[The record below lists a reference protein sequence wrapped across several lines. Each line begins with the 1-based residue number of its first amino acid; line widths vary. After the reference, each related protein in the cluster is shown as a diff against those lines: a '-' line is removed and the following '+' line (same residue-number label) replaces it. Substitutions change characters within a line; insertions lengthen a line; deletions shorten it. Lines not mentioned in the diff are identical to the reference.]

1 MLGKNIMNTII
12 KAGSEQNWQQNNLFL
27 SCNFNINCNFQCS
40 YCINKKFRSNFNEQL
55 SQKALYNLFSNLPLL
70 KKDFYSFSI
79 AGGEPSLYQHFPDVL
94 KYMKEFFPPN
104 KIKATWLTNGSL
116 LHKLEEYFKDYRAYD
131 FNLTI
136 TLHLEQ
142 MNAETYLKKLS
153 EFKYPDMCTIKIMLE
168 PGTLKQIDSIIEKI
182 KNFGYKKFNV
192 MPITINQKL
201 YPNYTTEEIQFL
213 ETSSFN
219 YQRLFNEYLRENQ
232 TIKKEYTRNEYNLN
246 PELINYKGLK
256 CLAGYNSLII
266 SPDGAISSCY
276 STMKNSVC
284 NINSD
289 SLINYM
295 AEYEPITC
303 QNPWCACGTYTAI
316 PKWNPKYSEAPN
328 YFIKNFP
335 K

>member
-1 MLGKNIMNTII
+1 MHITGHFNMD
-12 KAGSEQNWQQNNLFL
+12 
-27 SCNFNINCNFQCS
+27 CNFKCS
-40 YCINKKFRSNFNEQL
+40 YCIVDTFRKTFNNQL
-55 SQKALYNLFSNLPLL
+55 SPTALYNLFSSLPLL
-70 KKDFYSFSI
+70 KKDFYTFNIS
-79 AGGEPSLYQHFPDVL
+79 GGEPSLYTYFPQVL
-94 KYMKEFFPPN
+94 NYMKEFIPSN
-104 KIKATWLTNGSL
+104 KLRATWMTNGSL

-168 PGTLKQIDSIIEKI
+168 PGTLKQIDSIIEKT

-266 SPDGAISSCY
+266 SPDGDISSCY

>member
-1 MLGKNIMNTII
+1 MHITGHFNMD
-12 KAGSEQNWQQNNLFL
+12 
-27 SCNFNINCNFQCS
+27 CNFKCS
-40 YCINKKFRSNFNEQL
+40 YCIVDTFRKTFNNQL
-55 SQKALYNLFSNLPLL
+55 SPTALYNLFSSLPLL
-70 KKDFYSFSI
+70 KKDFYTFNIS
-79 AGGEPSLYQHFPDVL
+79 GGEPSLYTYFPQVL
-94 KYMKEFFPPN
+94 NYMKEFIPAN
-104 KIKATWLTNGSL
+104 KLRATWMTNGSL

-192 MPITINQKL
+192 QPVIISQKL
-201 YPNYTTEEIQFL
+201 HPNYTNEEMDFIKNSAYGPKL
-213 ETSSFN
+213 I
-219 YQRLFNEYLRENQ
+219 LFNEYLRKNK
-232 TIKKEYTRNEYNLN
+232 TIKKEFTQDEFNIN

-256 CLAGYNSLII
+256 CLAGYNSLIL

>member
-1 MLGKNIMNTII
+1 MNTII
-12 KAGSEQNWQQNNLFL
+12 KAGSDLHWKKNTMHITGHFNMD
-27 SCNFNINCNFQCS
+27 CNFKCS
-40 YCINKKFRSNFNEQL
+40 YCIVDTFRKTFNNQL
-55 SQKALYNLFSNLPLL
+55 SPTALYNLFSSLPLL
-70 KKDFYSFSI
+70 KKDFYTFNIS
-79 AGGEPSLYQHFPDVL
+79 GGEPSLYTYFPQVL
-94 KYMKEFFPPN
+94 NYMKEFIPAN
-104 KIKATWLTNGSL
+104 KLRATWMTNGSL

-192 MPITINQKL
+192 QPVIISQKL
-201 YPNYTTEEIQFL
+201 HPNYTNEEMDFIKNSAYGPKL
-213 ETSSFN
+213 I
-219 YQRLFNEYLRENQ
+219 LFNEYLRKNK
-232 TIKKEYTRNEYNLN
+232 TIKKEFTQDEFNIN

>member
-1 MLGKNIMNTII
+1 MNTLI
-12 KAGSEQNWQQNNLFL
+12 KAGSEQNWQYNNMYLA
-27 SCNFNINCNFQCS
+27 CNFNMNCNLKCS
-40 YCINKKFRSNFNEQL
+40 YCINQNTRKEFNEEL
-55 SQKALYNLFSNLPLL
+55 SPTALYNLFSSLPLL

-168 PGTLKQIDSIIEKI
+168 PGTLKQIDSIIEKT

-219 YQRLFNEYLRENQ
+219 YQRLFNEYLRKNK
-232 TIKKEYTRNEYNLN
+232 TIKKEFTQDEFNIN

-256 CLAGYNSLII
+256 CLAGYNSMRIL
-266 SPDGAISSCY
+266 PDGTITSCLETQRIPNFNLDNDTLLDY
-276 STMKNSVC
+276 AYT
-284 NINSD
+284 
-289 SLINYM
+289 
-295 AEYEPITC
+295 PITC
-303 QNPWCACGTYTAI
+303 PSTWCNCIVYTRL
-316 PKWNPKYSEAPN
+316 PKWNPQHTECPT
-328 YFIKNFP
+328 YFKNNSQ
-335 K
+335 